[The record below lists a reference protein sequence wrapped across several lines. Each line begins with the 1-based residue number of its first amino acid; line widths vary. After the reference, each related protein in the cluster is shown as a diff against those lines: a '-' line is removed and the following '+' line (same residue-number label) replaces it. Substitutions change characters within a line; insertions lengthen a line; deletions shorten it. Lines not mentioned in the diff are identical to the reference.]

1 MKEASKTV
9 FVRLFPVRRESMK
22 KRSFGSILG
31 RVPPNPYLTMIS
43 ILVALFMSIPII
55 YVGFRGMFAGRE
67 RWLRL
72 LDGRI
77 PQLLLNT
84 LGLTVVVVFFA
95 TVIGVSLAVAVTRCN
110 VPGRKVFSW
119 LLVLPLIIP
128 PYVGA
133 VTYVMIFGPTGP
145 LGNWFQIYSFPGV
158 AFVLTIFTYPYVFL
172 VVRSALK
179 RMNRNLEEAG
189 RSLGLNT
196 IDVFLKINLPLLRPS
211 IGAGGILVALYVLS
225 DFGAISMLRYN
236 TFTSAIYYQ
245 MGGYDNVS
253 ATILSLV
260 LILLTV
266 GVLWLEG
273 KVGRKKAYFQ
283 ADSSYENLE
292 VLDIGKWRFPLLA
305 LILIIIAVTIVLPI
319 GVLLYWSWIGISR
332 GALEGGF
339 WGYLGNSLQVS
350 LIAGGLSMV
359 MAFPVVYLKSRYPS
373 KFTTILQRLSYSGY
387 ALPGVIVALGII
399 FLFNQYIPVL
409 YGSSF
414 VIVVAYLIRF
424 LPQSM
429 QSSSASLEMI
439 PPKIDEAARNLG
451 EPFWKVI
458 FTVIL
463 PLMLPGLFAGGALV
477 FVSAMKELPATLL
490 LRPPNFDTLA
500 VRVWVE
506 ASEAVYHMAAPSA
519 LIIIIVSIIPIKFLL
534 DKY

>member
-1 MKEASKTV
+1 MI
-9 FVRLFPVRRESMK
+9 RRAPLK
-22 KRSFGSILG
+22 KRKISSFMG
-31 RVPPNPYLTMIS
+31 RVPPNPLLTVIS

-55 YVGFRGMFAGRE
+55 YVGFRGIFAGSE

-84 LGLTVVVVFFA
+84 LGLTAVVVFFS
-95 TVIGVSLAVAVTRCN
+95 TVIGVSLAIAVTRCN
-110 VPGRKVFSW
+110 VPGRKIFSW

-133 VTYVMIFGPTGP
+133 VTYIMIFGPMGP
-145 LGNWFQIYSFPGV
+145 LGSWFQIYSFSGV

-189 RSLGLNT
+189 RSLGLDNLG
-196 IDVFLKINLPLLRPS
+196 VFLKVNLPLLRPS
-211 IGAGGILVALYVLS
+211 IGAGAILVALYVLS

-260 LILLTV
+260 LIILTV
-266 GVLWLEG
+266 GVLWLEAR
-273 KVGRKKAYFQ
+273 VGRKTAYFQ
-283 ADSSYENLE
+283 ADSSYRTLE
-292 VLDIGKWRFPLLA
+292 ILDIGKWRYPLVGV
-305 LILIIIAVTIVLPI
+305 ILLVIGVTIIIPL
-319 GVLLYWSWIGISR
+319 GVILYWSWIGIAR
-332 GALEGGF
+332 GALDGRF
-339 WGYLGNSLQVS
+339 WGYLMNSLQVS
-350 LIAGGLSMV
+350 LLAGGLSMV
-359 MAFPVVYLKSRYPS
+359 FAFPIVYLKSRYPS

-399 FLFNQYIPVL
+399 FLFNRYIPVL

-414 VIVVAYLIRF
+414 VIVIAYLIRF

-458 FTVIL
+458 FKVIL

-477 FVSAMKELPATLL
+477 FVSSMKELPATLL

-506 ASEAVYHMAAPSA
+506 ASEAVYHMAAPAA
-519 LIIIIVSIIPIKFLL
+519 LIIIIVSIVPIKFLL